1 VGSQSD
7 DDNASMMSTTTT
19 TSAPTPEHTLTL
31 AATFRVYDGYGSMG
45 EYIALGMA
53 RAGAVV
59 NISPLIIDLNGT
71 SAEFGE
77 MFRAS
82 RPEIVGPVLYF
93 CGPSEWLDPYRE
105 VEDLF
110 INTMWEADRLPAV
123 WPERLNLAR
132 AVIVPS
138 RFLIDVF
145 RRSGVSVP
153 VEVVAQ
159 GVDPDVYHYEQRPL
173 REGLTTLMVGT
184 VDERKHINEG
194 IAAWKL
200 AFENDRSARLVI
212 KSRFQKGNYSFD
224 DPRITFYRHDEAT
237 RGIAGWYRE
246 ADVLMALGNEGFGL
260 PLVEGMATGL
270 PVIALDSE
278 GQADIC
284 AEAVD
289 CLLPVAPA
297 HWAPY
302 KEPNWGPSGVQAVPG
317 VEDVAE
323 RLRWVAA
330 HRAEA
335 RDMGRAASEWALK
348 HRNVWRM
355 GPAIL
360 EVMEHYARPTRSLRR
375 VESRSQYRL
384 R

>member
-1 VGSQSD
+1 MVSQSA
-7 DDNASMMSTTTT
+7 DDNASMMNVASAATT
-19 TSAPTPEHTLTL
+19 PRHTLTL

-59 NISPLIIDLNGT
+59 NISPLLIDLNGT

-77 MFRAS
+77 IFHAS

-93 CGPSEWLDPYRE
+93 CGPSDWLDPYRE

-110 INTMWEADRLPAV
+110 INTMWEADRLPAL

-138 RFLIDVF
+138 RFLVDVF
-145 RRSGVSVP
+145 RRSGVNVP

-159 GVDPDVYHYEQRPL
+159 GIDPDVYHYEERPE

-200 AFENDRSARLVI
+200 AFENDSQARLVI

-224 DPRITFYRHDEAT
+224 DPRITFYKHNEAT
-237 RGIAGWYRE
+237 RGIVSWYRD
-246 ADVLMALGNEGFGL
+246 ADVLLALGNEGFGL

-284 AEAVD
+284 AEACD
-289 CLLPVAPA
+289 YLLPVAPA
-297 HWAPY
+297 AWAPY
-302 KEPNWGPSGVQAVPG
+302 HEPNWGPSGLQGVPG
-317 VEDVAE
+317 VEDVAS

-335 RDMGRAASEWALK
+335 RDMGRAASDWACK

-360 EVMEHYARPTRSLRR
+360 EVMERFVRPARSLRR
-375 VESRSQYRL
+375 AN
-384 R
+384 

>member
-1 VGSQSD
+1 
-7 DDNASMMSTTTT
+7 M
-19 TSAPTPEHTLTL
+19 E
-31 AATFRVYDGYGSMG
+31 
-45 EYIALGMA
+45 

-59 NISPLIIDLNGT
+59 HIYHLLIDLKGT
-71 SAEFGE
+71 SAEFKE
-77 MFRAS
+77 IFLTS

-93 CGPSEWLDPYRE
+93 CGPSDWLDPYRE

-138 RFLIDVF
+138 RFLVDVF
-145 RRSGVSVP
+145 RRSGVNVP

-159 GVDPDVYHYEQRPL
+159 GVDPDVYHYEQRPE
-173 REGLTTLMVGT
+173 RDGLTALMVGT
-184 VDERKHINEG
+184 VDERKHIGEG

-200 AFENDRSARLVI
+200 AFENDPSARLII
-212 KSRFQKGNYSFD
+212 KSRFQKGDYSFD
-224 DPRITFYRHDEAT
+224 DPRITFFKHDEAT

-246 ADVLMALGNEGFGL
+246 ADVLLALGNEGFGL

-284 AEAVD
+284 AEARD
-289 CLLPVAPA
+289 YLLPVAPA
-297 HWAPY
+297 RWAPY
-302 KEPNWGPSGVQAVPG
+302 NERYWGPSGVQGVPG

-335 RDMGRAASEWALK
+335 REMGRAASEWARK
-348 HRNVWRM
+348 HRNVWDM
-355 GPAIL
+355 GPALL
-360 EVMEHYARPTRSLRR
+360 EVMEHYVRPARSLRWAKKI
-375 VESRSQYRL
+375 
-384 R
+384 

>member
-1 VGSQSD
+1 
-7 DDNASMMSTTTT
+7 M
-19 TSAPTPEHTLTL
+19 PTPEHTLTL

-45 EYIALGMA
+45 EYLALGMT

-59 NISPLIIDLNGT
+59 NIAPLLIDLNGT
-71 SAEFGE
+71 SKEFGE
-77 MFRAS
+77 IFHAS
-82 RPEIVGPVLYF
+82 QPEIVGPVLYF
-93 CGPSEWLDPYRE
+93 CGPSDWLDPYRE

-110 INTMWEADRLPAV
+110 INTMWEADHLPAV

-138 RFLIDVF
+138 RFLVEVF
-145 RRSGVSVP
+145 RRSGVNVP
-153 VEVVAQ
+153 VVVVEQ
-159 GVDPDVYHYEQRPL
+159 GVDPDVYHYEHRPE
-173 REGLTTLMVGT
+173 RDGLTTLMVGT
-184 VDERKHINEG
+184 VDERKHMGEG

-200 AFENDRSARLVI
+200 AFGHDPHARLII

-224 DPRITFYRHDEAT
+224 DSRITFFKHDEAT
-237 RGIAGWYRE
+237 RGIPHWYRE
-246 ADVLMALGNEGFGL
+246 ADVLLALGNEGFGL

-278 GQADIC
+278 GQADVC
-284 AEAVD
+284 AEARD
-289 CLLPVAPA
+289 CLLAVAPVA
-297 HWAPY
+297 WVPY
-302 KEPNWGPSGVQAVPG
+302 KELNWGPSGVQGVPG

-330 HRAEA
+330 HRVEA

-355 GPAIL
+355 GPAML
-360 EVMEHYARPTRSLRR
+360 EVMEHYVQPARSLRGAKKI
-375 VESRSQYRL
+375 
-384 R
+384 

>member
-1 VGSQSD
+1 
-7 DDNASMMSTTTT
+7 MMSTTD
-19 TSAPTPEHTLTL
+19 APTPEHTLTL

-53 RAGAVV
+53 RAGAIV
-59 NISPLIIDLNGT
+59 NISPLLIDLNGT
-71 SAEFGE
+71 SAEFRE
-77 MFRAS
+77 MFYAS

-93 CGPSEWLDPYRE
+93 CGPSDWLDPYRG

-110 INTMWEADRLPAV
+110 INTMWEADRLPAL

-138 RFLIDVF
+138 RFLVDVF
-145 RRSGVSVP
+145 RRSSVSVP

-159 GVDPDVYHYEQRPL
+159 GVDPEVYRYEDRPE
-173 REGLTTLMVGT
+173 RDGLTTLMVGT

-200 AFENDRSARLVI
+200 AFENDPLARLII

-224 DPRITFYRHDEAT
+224 DPRITFFKDNEAT
-237 RGIAGWYRE
+237 RGIARWYRE
-246 ADVLMALGNEGFGL
+246 ADVLLALGNEGFGL

-284 AEAVD
+284 AEARD
-289 CLLPVAPA
+289 YLLAVAPA
-297 HWAPY
+297 AWVPY
-302 KEPNWGPSGVQAVPG
+302 KELYWGPSGVQGVPG

-335 RDMGRAASEWALK
+335 RDMGRAASEWVRK

-355 GPAIL
+355 GPSIL
-360 EVMEHYARPTRSLRR
+360 EVMEHYVRPARILRR
-375 VESRSQYRL
+375 AQKI
-384 R
+384 

>member
-1 VGSQSD
+1 
-7 DDNASMMSTTTT
+7 MSTTTT
-19 TSAPTPEHTLTL
+19 APTPEHTLTL

-45 EYIALGMA
+45 EYIALGMS
-53 RAGAVV
+53 RAGAKV
-59 NISPLIIDLNGT
+59 NIAPLLVDLNGT
-71 SAEFGE
+71 SEEFGE
-77 MFRAS
+77 IFHAS
-82 RPEIVGPVLYF
+82 RPEIVGPVLFF
-93 CGPSEWLDPYRE
+93 CGPSEWLDPYRH

-110 INTMWEADRLPAV
+110 INTMWEADHLPAL

-132 AVIVPS
+132 AVIAPS
-138 RFLIDVF
+138 RFLVDVF
-145 RRSGVSVP
+145 HRSGVNAP

-159 GVDPDVYHYEQRPL
+159 GIDPDVYHYEHRPE

-200 AFENDRSARLVI
+200 AFEHERSARLII
-212 KSRFQKGNYSFD
+212 KSRFQKGNYSFA
-224 DPRITFYRHDEAT
+224 DPRITFYKHDEVT
-237 RGIAGWYRE
+237 RGIAHWYRE
-246 ADVLMALGNEGFGL
+246 ADVLLALGNEGFGL

-284 AEAVD
+284 AEAKD
-289 CLLPVAPA
+289 YLLAVAPA
-297 HWAPY
+297 TWAPY
-302 KEPNWGPSGVQAVPG
+302 HEPNWGPSGLQGVPG
-317 VEDVAE
+317 VEDVAKL
-323 RLRWVAA
+323 LRWVAT

-335 RDMGRAASEWALK
+335 REMGQAASTWALK

-360 EVMEHYARPTRSLRR
+360 EVMEHYVRPARSLRR
-375 VESRSQYRL
+375 AGKN
-384 R
+384 

>member
-1 VGSQSD
+1 
-7 DDNASMMSTTTT
+7 MISTTT
-19 TSAPTPEHTLTL
+19 AQTPEHTLTL

-45 EYIALGMA
+45 EYMALSME

-59 NISPLIIDLNGT
+59 NISPLLIDLNGT
-71 SAEFGE
+71 SAEFKE
-77 MFRAS
+77 MFHTS

-93 CGPSEWLDPYRE
+93 CGPSEDWFNPYRE

-138 RFLIDVF
+138 SFLVDVF
-145 RRSGVSVP
+145 RQSGVNVP

-159 GVDPDVYHYEQRPL
+159 GIDPDVYHYEQRPE
-173 REGLTTLMVGT
+173 REGLTTLMVGA

-194 IAAWKL
+194 ISAWKL
-200 AFENDRSARLVI
+200 AFANDPHARLII

-224 DPRITFYRHDEAT
+224 DPRITFYKHNEAT
-237 RGIAGWYRE
+237 RGIVGWYAE
-246 ADVLMALGNEGFGL
+246 ADVLLALGNEGFGL

-284 AEAVD
+284 AEAGD
-289 CLLPVAPA
+289 YLLPVAPVS
-297 HWAPY
+297 WIPY
-302 KEPNWGPSGVQAVPG
+302 KEHYWGPSGVQGVPG
-317 VEDVAE
+317 VEDVAKH
-323 RLRWVAA
+323 LRWVAT

-335 RDMGRAASEWALK
+335 RDMGLAASAWALK
-348 HRNVWRM
+348 YRNVWRM

-360 EVMEHYARPTRSLRR
+360 DVMEHYLQPARTLRQ
-375 VESRSQYRL
+375 EKKI
-384 R
+384 

>member
-1 VGSQSD
+1 
-7 DDNASMMSTTTT
+7 MSTTT
-19 TSAPTPEHTLTL
+19 AEPKPEHTLTL

-45 EYIALGMA
+45 EYIALGMT

-59 NISPLIIDLNGT
+59 NIAPLLIDLDGA
-71 SAEFGE
+71 SEEFGE
-77 MFRAS
+77 IFRAS

-105 VEDLF
+105 AEDLF
-110 INTMWEADRLPAV
+110 INTMWEADRLPAA

-138 RFLIDVF
+138 RFLVDVF
-145 RRSGVSVP
+145 RRSGVNVA
-153 VEVVAQ
+153 VEVVPQ
-159 GVDPDVYHYEQRPL
+159 GVDPDVYHYEHRPE
-173 REGLTTLMVGT
+173 RDGLTTLMVGT
-184 VDERKHINEG
+184 ADERKHFKEG

-200 AFENDRSARLVI
+200 AFENDRNARLVI

-224 DPRITFYRHDEAT
+224 DPRITFFKHDEAT
-237 RGIAGWYRE
+237 RGIARWYRE
-246 ADVLMALGNEGFGL
+246 ADVLLALGNEGFGL

-284 AEAVD
+284 AEARD
-289 CLLPVAPA
+289 YLLPVAPVA
-297 HWAPY
+297 WAPY
-302 KEPNWGPSGVQAVPG
+302 NEAYWGPSGVQGVPG
-317 VEDVAE
+317 VEDVAA

-335 RDMGRAASEWALK
+335 RDMGRAASEWARK

-360 EVMEHYARPTRSLRR
+360 EVMEHYVQPARVLRR
-375 VESRSQYRL
+375 AKQMSIN
-384 R
+384 

>member
-1 VGSQSD
+1 MID
-7 DDNASMMSTTTT
+7 ENALMMSTTAQTLT
-19 TSAPTPEHTLTL
+19 HTLTL

-45 EYIALGMA
+45 EYLALGMA

-59 NISPLIIDLNGT
+59 NVSPLLIDLNGM
-71 SAEFGE
+71 SSEFKE
-77 MFRAS
+77 IFHAS
-82 RPEIVGPVLYF
+82 RPEIVSPVLYF
-93 CGPSEWLDPYRE
+93 CGPSDWLDPYRE
-105 VEDLF
+105 VQDLF

-138 RFLIDVF
+138 RFLVDVF
-145 RRSGVSVP
+145 RRSGVNVP

-159 GVDPDVYHYEQRPL
+159 GIDPDVYHYEHRPE
-173 REGLTTLMVGT
+173 RDGLTTLMVGT
-184 VDERKHINEG
+184 ADERKHFAEG

-200 AFENDRSARLVI
+200 AFENDQSARLII

-224 DPRITFYRHDEAT
+224 DPRITFYKHDEAT

-246 ADVLMALGNEGFGL
+246 ADVLLALGNEGFGL

-289 CLLPVAPA
+289 YLLAVAPVK
-297 HWAPY
+297 WAPY
-302 KEPNWGPSGVQAVPG
+302 KESYWGPSGVQGVPG
-317 VEDVAE
+317 VEDVVKH
-323 RLRWVAA
+323 LRWVAT

-335 RDMGRAASEWALK
+335 REMGLAASEWARK

-355 GPAIL
+355 GPAML
-360 EVMEHYARPTRSLRR
+360 EVMEHYVQPARVLRR
-375 VESRSQYRL
+375 VK
-384 R
+384 

>member
-1 VGSQSD
+1 MID
-7 DDNASMMSTTTT
+7 ETALMMST
-19 TSAPTPEHTLTL
+19 ARTPEHTLTV

-45 EYIALGMA
+45 EYIALGMS

-59 NISPLIIDLNGT
+59 NVAPLLIDLNGT
-71 SAEFGE
+71 SEEFGE
-77 MFRAS
+77 IFHAS
-82 RPEIVGPVLYF
+82 RPEIVGPVLFF
-93 CGPSEWLDPYRE
+93 CGPSDYLDPYRH
-105 VEDLF
+105 VEELF
-110 INTMWEADRLPAV
+110 INTMWEADRLPAL

-138 RFLIDVF
+138 RFLVDVF
-145 RRSGVSVP
+145 RRSGVNVP

-159 GVDPDVYHYEQRPL
+159 GIDPDVYHYEQRPE
-173 REGLTTLMVGT
+173 RDGLTTLMVGT

-200 AFENDRSARLVI
+200 AFGNDPRARLVI

-224 DPRITFYRHDEAT
+224 DPRITFFNHDEAT
-237 RGIAGWYRE
+237 RGIAHWYAE
-246 ADVLMALGNEGFGL
+246 ADVLLALGNEGFGL
-260 PLVEGMATGL
+260 PLVEGMATGM

-284 AEAVD
+284 ADAGD

-297 HWAPY
+297 AWMPY
-302 KEPNWGPSGVQAVPG
+302 NEPNWGPSGVQGVPG

-323 RLRWVAA
+323 RLRWVAT

-335 RDMGRAASEWALK
+335 REMGQVASAWALK

-355 GPAIL
+355 GPAMLDI
-360 EVMEHYARPTRSLRR
+360 MEHYAQPARSLRR
-375 VESRSQYRL
+375 AKKI
-384 R
+384 